1 MLQLSPTSP
10 VQGDNFFGRSVELE
24 DAWHRLEHSHL
35 LVSAPRRV
43 GKTSLL
49 FRLRDQ
55 ATSHGYEREH
65 YIDVS
70 PCTEPSELYAKLR
83 PVWSSSLRRS
93 ARALGQSTQVSAK
106 LDVPGFK
113 TEVRLDPGQGP
124 AQHQQLLD
132 GLEAL
137 DGRTLL
143 LIDELPVVLARML
156 RSGAAHETVSALLY
170 ALRTVRQQVV
180 GVRWVFAGSVGLDDL
195 ARRHGL
201 TDTINDLDLFR
212 LGAFSEAEAT
222 AFVVE
227 LASSRGSR
235 FAPGAVEHLVS
246 TMGWPLPYF
255 LQLTVA
261 VLPPHST
268 IGADEID
275 TALDEAVEAAQGMVH
290 WRDRLQSLLSDDEYA
305 VFRRFLTLASV
316 PNGVERGLLAVLVD
330 EHTGS
335 PTEAERIESTLHELA
350 LRDGYLVQVSGR
362 YQFRS
367 DFFRRWWRKRYG
379 R

>member
-10 VQGDNFFGRSVELE
+10 VQGDNFFGRTSELE
-24 DAWHRLEHSHL
+24 DAWQRLEHSHL

-49 FRLRDQ
+49 FRLRDHAPVRDYDQ
-55 ATSHGYEREH
+55 QH
-65 YIDVS
+65 YIDIS
-70 PCTEPSELYAKLR
+70 PCTTTAEVYAKLG
-83 PVWSSSLRRS
+83 PVWGSPIGRS
-93 ARALGQSTQVSAK
+93 ARALARSTSVSAK
-106 LDVPGFK
+106 IDVPGLK
-113 TEVRLDPGQGP
+113 TEVRVDPSQTT
-124 AQHQQLLD
+124 ALHQQLLE

-137 DGRTLL
+137 GGRTLL
-143 LIDELPVVLARML
+143 LVDELPVVLARML
-156 RSGAAHETVSALLY
+156 RDGEGREEVSALLY

-180 GVRWVFAGSVGLDDL
+180 GVRWVFAGSIGLDDL

-212 LGAFSEAEAT
+212 LGAFSEIEASDFVT
-222 AFVVE
+222 A
-227 LASSRGSR
+227 LAASRGSR

-261 VLPPHST
+261 VLPPNST
-268 IGADEID
+268 ID
-275 TALDEAVEAAQGMVH
+275 TDIIEAALDEAIDQAQGMVH
-290 WRDRLQSLLSDDEYA
+290 WRDRLQNLLSDEEYA

-316 PNGVERGLLAVLVD
+316 PNGVERGLLPVLVD
-330 EHTGS
+330 EHVASTI
-335 PTEAERIESTLHELA
+335 EAERIETTLHELGI
-350 LRDGYLVQVSGR
+350 RDGYLVEVSGR
-362 YQFRS
+362 YRFRS
-367 DFFRRWWRKRYG
+367 DFFRRWWRKQYG